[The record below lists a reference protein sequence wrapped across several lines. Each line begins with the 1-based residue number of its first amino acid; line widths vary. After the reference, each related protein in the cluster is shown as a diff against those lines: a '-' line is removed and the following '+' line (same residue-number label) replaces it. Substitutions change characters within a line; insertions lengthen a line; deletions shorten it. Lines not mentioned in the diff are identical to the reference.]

1 MDKRRLQD
9 HARLIQRATEA
20 LLKGDDEVRRFLV
33 QMDRKPHCCEPIARI
48 RQCLAIVYKATRELL
63 VEIEEVEK
71 VQPSGS
77 GEGGEREAGPDTF
90 V

>member
-1 MDKRRLQD
+1 M
-9 HARLIQRATEA
+9 IQRATEA
-20 LLKGDDEVRRFLV
+20 LLKGDGEIRRFLV

-63 VEIEEVEK
+63 AEIEELEK
-71 VQPSGS
+71 VQHGGS
-77 GEGGEREAGPDTF
+77 NAGGEREADPDTF

>member
-63 VEIEEVEK
+63 AEIEEIEK